1 MILPYNIQGF
11 GTREITD
18 QIIRAFVKSTGD
30 SIMHEKHK
38 IVNQYEQ
45 TEWPTFKKCDS
56 PVALWGV
63 LRGTEFIMD
72 MAKKMKQDW
81 FFFDHAYIM
90 NDQKHHI
97 NQKLK
102 ERIYRCTK
110 NAQMINYI
118 DELSDDD
125 YKRIEKYE
133 EHIQLEPWRKGGKYI
148 LILEPS
154 DFAKKWYNVPNWT
167 EKIVKEIK
175 GTKEIRIRQ
184 KNSMMS
190 FESEVKHSS
199 VVISLQSAA
208 AIQALIWGIPSFCG
222 KMSAAYP
229 VSHSTNCL
237 QWIKDP
243 YYHDMREP
251 WLHSLLANQYTWT
264 EIVDGTCWNRL
275 KNKKKPKGNKYATV
289 DKIMVEGKPAALRL

>member
-1 MILPYNIQGF
+1 MIQGF

-18 QIIRAFVKSTGD
+18 QIIRAFIKKAKG
-30 SIMHEKHK
+30 IMHEKSK
-38 IVNQYEQ
+38 VVGQYEQ
-45 TEWPTFKKCDS
+45 TVWLTFENLQVVDT
-56 PVALWGV
+56 PVAVWGV
-63 LRGTEFIMD
+63 LRGTKLIIDQAIED
-72 MAKKMKQDW
+72 KQDW
-81 FFFDHAYIM
+81 YFFDHAYVM
-90 NDQKHHI
+90 NDQKHNI

-118 DELSDDD
+118 DELSHDD
-125 YKRIEKYE
+125 YERIKKYE
-133 EHIQLEPWRKGGKYI
+133 DHIQLDPWRKKGKYI

-154 DFAKKWYNVPNWT
+154 DFAKRWYNVPNWT
-167 EKIVKEIK
+167 ENILKKLKSSSMEV
-175 GTKEIRIRQ
+175 RIRQ

-190 FESEVKHSS
+190 FESEVKHSFA
-199 VVISLQSAA
+199 VISLQSAA

-229 VSHSTNCL
+229 ISHSTNYL
-237 QWIKDP
+237 EYVKDP

-251 WLHSLLANQYTWT
+251 WLHSILANQYTWT

-275 KNKKKPKGNKYATV
+275 KNKKKPKENKYATV